1 MKIFLRG
8 LKWLGILVI
17 IIIAGV
23 IIAANMMYD
32 RKYDAPYPD
41 IRASTDS
48 AVIAHG
54 KHLVL
59 VTAHCGD
66 CHYNPGDSLA
76 LINGDEF
83 RLAGGAFPFNFPGG
97 VFYSKNISS
106 DKETGIGN
114 LRDNEIARSLRY
126 GVKHDGTVLIP
137 AMEYQ
142 NLSDEDLTAIIS
154 YLRTLPAIN
163 HKVPDNDFNLLG
175 KAILSFIIRPVSPI
189 KTPPAK
195 MAPDTTVEYGYY
207 LAQFVSGCHS
217 CHTERDPNTGAYIGK
232 EFAGGPWER
241 LKGDPP
247 RMLYSANLTPD
258 PKTGVL
264 YGWSFEKFKD
274 RFQQGRFIKESP
286 MPWNMFKKLSDTELH
301 ALWKFLQTIEPVH
314 NDIGGYVHVIK
325 E

>member
-1 MKIFLRG
+1 MKTIFRI
-8 LKWLGILVI
+8 LKWLGILLV

-32 RKYDAPYPD
+32 RKYEAPYPD
-41 IRASTDS
+41 IHASSDS

-66 CHYNPGDSLA
+66 CHYQPEDSLKVV
-76 LINGDEF
+76 NGEEF
-83 RLAGGAFPFNFPGG
+83 QLAGGGFPFEFPGG

-114 LRDNEIARSLRY
+114 LKDEEIARSLRY

-137 AMEYQ
+137 AMEFQ
-142 NLSDEDLTAIIS
+142 NLTDEDLTAIIS

-175 KAILSFIIRPVSPI
+175 KAILAFLIRPVNPVE
-189 KTPPAK
+189 TPPVRIE
-195 MAPDTTVEYGYY
+195 PDTSVQYGKY
-207 LAQFVSGCHS
+207 LAQYLSGCHS
-217 CHTERDPNTGAYIGK
+217 CHTERDPNTGAYIG
-232 EFAGGPWER
+232 EPYAGGPWEQI
-241 LKGDPP
+241 KGDPP

-258 PKTGVL
+258 PTGVL
-264 YGWSFEKFKD
+264 HDWNFEKFKT
-274 RFQQGRFIKESP
+274 RFQQGRFTPESP
-286 MPWNMFKKLSDTELH
+286 MPWPAFKQLNETELL
-301 ALWKFLQTIEPVH
+301 AIWKYLQTVKPVH
-314 NDIGGYVHVIK
+314 NDIGGYVKVIK
-325 E
+325 K